1 MNVPAIAAVVRC
13 GDLIAGVHTSVTSL
27 LQGTR
32 PAQAVA
38 IVAERSTP
46 QSADAWLSAF
56 AGSRGLQF
64 IRVDADGPGGAWN
77 AGLGAIGPADV
88 AICLEAGDALE
99 RSALERGAHR
109 LSQDPAAGIV
119 TSGIEW
125 IGPGAHRTFT
135 MPAACAPCDVI
146 ADPHAVHA
154 SSMFRWAD
162 WQSAAG
168 FDESL
173 PALEHADF
181 WLSLLAGGGAVVVED
196 APLLRRRVHAAA
208 STSAPGLRQITGG
221 RWRRCSTDTR
231 RSLWRRPFASWSSA
245 SSAS

>member
-1 MNVPAIAAVVRC
+1 M
-13 GDLIAGVHTSVTSL
+13 LWS
-27 LQGTR
+27 
-32 PAQAVA
+32 
-38 IVAERSTP
+38 
-46 QSADAWLSAF
+46 
-56 AGSRGLQF
+56 GL
-64 IRVDADGPGGAWN
+64 PWN
-77 AGLGAIGPADV
+77 ARPIG
-88 AICLEAGDALE
+88 C
-99 RSALERGAHR
+99 HR
-109 LSQDPAAGIV
+109 IPAARIV

-135 MPAACAPCDVI
+135 IPGACAPCEVL

-181 WLSLLAGGGAVVVED
+181 WLSLLARGGAIVVEN

-208 STSAPGLRQITGG
+208 LYKRTWLTPDYRRALEALFDRHSAGRIGGGGPRPGAQRAARPERALWSMRMTASGC
-221 RWRRCSTDTR
+221 RKSSTR
-231 RSLWRRPFASWSSA
+231 RLN
-245 SSAS
+245 